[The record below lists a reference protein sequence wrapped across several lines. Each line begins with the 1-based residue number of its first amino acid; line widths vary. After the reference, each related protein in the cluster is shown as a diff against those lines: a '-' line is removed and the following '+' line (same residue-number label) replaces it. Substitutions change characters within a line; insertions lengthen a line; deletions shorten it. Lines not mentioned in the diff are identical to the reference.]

1 MSNPGKAHHHSRS
14 HQGRRPVQPLFLDAA
29 ERRSAWVM
37 MFAVSG
43 CFRDG
48 AAGVS
53 WELTARRQGIA
64 TPRQGEPRPGSGL
77 KPAVCS
83 SQQGAR
89 L

>member
-14 HQGRRPVQPLFLDAA
+14 HQGRHPVQPLFLDAA

-48 AAGVS
+48 AAEVS
-53 WELTARRQGIA
+53 WELTARRQDIA
-64 TPRQGEPRPGSGL
+64 TGQA
-77 KPAVCS
+77 PA
-83 SQQGAR
+83 
-89 L
+89 